1 MNHKNENYNIETI
14 VFTEQIK
21 MNYKEILN
29 LVDEDITREGLLKTP
44 ERASKVMKFLTE
56 GYKKDPK
63 TNSSE
68 CNVCGG
74 LQ

>member
-14 VFTEQIK
+14 AFTEQIK
-21 MNYKEILN
+21 MNYEEILN
-29 LVDEDITREGLLKTP
+29 LVDEDKTREGLLKTP

>member
-1 MNHKNENYNIETI
+1 MNENFNIETI
-14 VFTEQIK
+14 AVTEQIK
-21 MNYKEILN
+21 MNFKEILN
-29 LVDEDITREGLLKTP
+29 LVDEDKTREGLLKTP

>member
-1 MNHKNENYNIETI
+1 
-14 VFTEQIK
+14 
-21 MNYKEILN
+21 MNYEEILN
-29 LVDEDITREGLLKTP
+29 LVDEDKTREGLLKTP

>member
-1 MNHKNENYNIETI
+1 MNHKNYNIETI
-14 VFTEQIK
+14 AFTEQIK
-21 MNYKEILN
+21 MNYEEILN
-29 LVDEDITREGLLKTP
+29 LVDEDKTREGLLKTP